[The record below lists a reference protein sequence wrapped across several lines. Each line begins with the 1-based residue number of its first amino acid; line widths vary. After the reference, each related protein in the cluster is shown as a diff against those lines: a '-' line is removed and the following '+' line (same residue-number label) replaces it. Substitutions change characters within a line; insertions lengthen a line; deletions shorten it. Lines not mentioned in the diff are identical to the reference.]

1 MSVQVDRTARTKAL
15 WPRST
20 KAKGPGR
27 RWGRREKGRREKAGD
42 KTSFIAGS
50 DRKIKVASLMVK
62 SSDGK
67 ESVCNV
73 GDLGFIPGSGRSP
86 GEGNGNSLQYS
97 RESHGQR
104 SLAGYSLRGH
114 KESDTPE

>member
-50 DRKIKVASLMVK
+50 DRKIKVASLMAQMVK
-62 SSDGK
+62 NPPIIQK
-67 ESVCNV
+67 MQETQV
-73 GDLGFIPGSGRSP
+73 
-86 GEGNGNSLQYS
+86 
-97 RESHGQR
+97 
-104 SLAGYSLRGH
+104 
-114 KESDTPE
+114 